1 MLSSPGRP
9 HTFESQRSASQ
20 SATGWCHT
28 TGRPS
33 LLPPAHSAG
42 NDDHIV
48 QTLPFEI
55 TGLELG
61 ERPALGNEIKRF
73 GLKQFARANKFF
85 GGNLRR
91 RN

>member
-1 MLSSPGRP
+1 MVPDDGK
-9 HTFESQRSASQ
+9 AI
-20 SATGWCHT
+20 A
-28 TGRPS
+28 
-33 LLPPAHSAG
+33 LPPAHSAG
-42 NDDHIV
+42 DDDHIV

-61 ERPALGNEIKRF
+61 ERPALGNEVKRF
-73 GLKQFARANKFF
+73 GLKQFAGANKFF